1 MKRRNIW
8 VASGWIAVYLAV
20 YLIGRIIWVDMG
32 ESSLLDW
39 LFTMNPT
46 GEHSYLYGWLLSS
59 HLFWYALAISVIP
72 SLWGWFRFSAATAA
86 GFIVGLAAGM
96 IWGPYP
102 EGAAIGHGHY
112 GWAIWGVVYLISIAT
127 GIIIEKYK
135 K

>member
-1 MKRRNIW
+1 MKRKNIW
-8 VASGWIAVYLAV
+8 VASGWIAGDLVVYLT
-20 YLIGRIIWVDMG
+20 GRIIWVDMG

-39 LFTMNPT
+39 LFTMNPI

-102 EGAAIGHGHY
+102 EGAAIGYGHY
-112 GWAIWGVVYLISIAT
+112 GWAIWGVVYLISIAA